1 MTLGVIIG
9 NRDFFPDSLVEK
21 ARTEIIEVF
30 NSLKIKPILLDTTDT
45 KLGGVETFRE
55 AQKCADLFKAHR
67 EEIAGFWYYCPTL
80 VTKKA

>member
-30 NSLKIKPILLDTTDT
+30 NSLKIKPILLDF
-45 KLGGVETFRE
+45 LP
-55 AQKCADLFKAHR
+55 Q
-67 EEIAGFWYYCPTL
+67 
-80 VTKKA
+80 